1 MSNPLQFLDVPRKD
15 PEKDPA
21 GIRVRHF
28 GEIYGQYDPSDAA
41 EQAGRC
47 LDCGIPFCQW
57 KCPVHN
63 YIPDWLKLIEEGN
76 IEQAAE
82 LSHKTNSLPEIC
94 GRICPQDRLCEG
106 ACTLNDDHGAVSI
119 GNIERYITDEALKK
133 GWRPDLSQVRP
144 ANKKVAVV
152 GAGPAGLAAADVLTR
167 HGIQAVVFDRYPR
180 IGGLLTFGIPP
191 FKLDKSIVETRYDIL
206 QGMGVEF
213 QLGVEIGRDI
223 ALETLVD
230 DYDAVF
236 LGLGAYNAVTGGFP
250 GEDLPGVYPAL
261 DYLIGNINHRLALP
275 ADDYPYVDLNG
286 KRVVVFGGGDT
297 SMDCNRTAM
306 RQGAKSVVCTYRR
319 GENDLAGSRRDYA
332 NSVEEGVE
340 FAFNSQPMEILSDGD
355 QVTGVRLLKTDF
367 ETNERGQRRLVNVEG
382 SDHVV
387 ECDAVVVAFGFRA
400 SPPEWM
406 INAGVNC
413 HDNGRVQAQ
422 AANHFALQTS
432 HPKIFAGGDMVR
444 GADLVVTAVFQGR
457 EAARG
462 IARYLGVTAA

>member
-21 GIRVRHF
+21 EIRVRHF
-28 GEIYGQYDPSDAA
+28 GEIYGQYNPDGAA

-106 ACTLNDDHGAVSI
+106 ACTLNDGHGAVSI

-133 GWRPDLSQVRP
+133 GWRPELSQVRP
-144 ANKKVAVV
+144 ANKTVAVV

-167 HGIQAVVFDRYPR
+167 HGIKAVVFDRYPR

-191 FKLDKSIVETRYDIL
+191 FKLDKSIVETRYDL
-206 QGMGVEF
+206 LKGMGVEF
-213 QLGVEIGRDI
+213 QLGVEIGKDI

-250 GEDLPGVYPAL
+250 GEDLPAVYPAL

-275 ADDYPYVDLNG
+275 ADDYPYVDLRD

-306 RQGAKSVVCTYRR
+306 RQGARSVLCTYRR

-340 FAFNSQPMEILSDGD
+340 FAFHSQPVEILGEGD
-355 QVTGVRLLKTDF
+355 QVTGVRLLKTQF
-367 ETNERGQRRLVNVEG
+367 VTNERGQKQLVNVEG
-382 SDHVV
+382 SDRVV

-400 SPPEWM
+400 SPPDWM
-406 INAGVNC
+406 IGAGVTC

-422 AANHFALQTS
+422 VGNKFALQTS

>member
-1 MSNPLQFLDVPRKD
+1 MQFLEVPRKD
-15 PEKDPA
+15 PEKDSA
-21 GIRVRHF
+21 TIRVTHF
-28 GEIYGQYDPSDAA
+28 GEIYGQYDADTAA
-41 EQAGRC
+41 EQAARC

-63 YIPDWLKLIEEGN
+63 YIPDWLRMIEEGN

-106 ACTLNDDHGAVSI
+106 ACTLNDGHGAVSI
-119 GNIERYITDEALKK
+119 GNIEKYITDEALKI
-133 GWRPDLSQVRP
+133 GWRPDLSQVVKTDKR
-144 ANKKVAVV
+144 VAIV

-167 HGIQAVVFDRYPR
+167 HGIEAVVYDRYPR

-191 FKLDKSIVETRYDIL
+191 FKLDKSIVETRHDIL

-213 QLGVEIGRDI
+213 RLGVEIGRDI
-223 ALETLVD
+223 ELDALVD
-230 DYDAVF
+230 EYDAVF
-236 LGLGAYNAVTGGFP
+236 LGLGAYKAVTGGFP
-250 GEDLPGVYPAL
+250 GEDLAGVHPAL

-275 ADDYPYVDLNG
+275 EDGYPYVDLAG
-286 KRVVVFGGGDT
+286 KRVMIFGGGDT
-297 SMDCNRTAM
+297 SMDCNRTAL
-306 RQGAKSVVCTYRR
+306 RQGAERVMCTYRR
-319 GENDLAGSRRDYA
+319 GEDNLAGSRRDYTS
-332 NSVEEGVE
+332 SVEEGVE
-340 FAFNSQPMEILSDGD
+340 FMFQRQPVEILGD
-355 QVTGVRLLKTDF
+355 DHVTGVRMLRTEF
-367 ETNERGQRRLVNVEG
+367 IQNERGQRVLTNIEG
-382 SDHVV
+382 SDEII

-400 SPPEWM
+400 SPPQWM
-406 INAGVNC
+406 TAAGVDC
-413 HDNGRVQAQ
+413 HDNGRVKARSSD
-422 AANHFALQTS
+422 HFSLQTS